1 MHQAASRATP
11 SQPKLTNGEKRS
23 RSKRVIPA
31 PCIPQTDPVS
41 AIRAANGPW
50 YQSVSKVSI
59 PRAQTSW
66 RPVAQWAATK
76 AAAASAKST
85 WGRGIAGAGGE
96 AGAVGGAFSTVYAE
110 KASRT
115 P

>member
-1 MHQAASRATP
+1 M
-11 SQPKLTNGEKRS
+11 K
-23 RSKRVIPA
+23 
-31 PCIPQTDPVS
+31 CIPQTEPVS

-76 AAAASAKST
+76 AAAASAKTS
-85 WGRGIAGAGGE
+85 WGRGIAGAGGA
-96 AGAVGGAFSTVYAE
+96 AGPARGALLGVWPR
-110 KASRT
+110 KAPRT
-115 P
+115 PK